1 MNITV
6 IGAGSWGT
14 AVASICATNGNVRLW
29 ARDEELAAHINTH
42 HENDRYLAGV
52 SLPKHIVA
60 TSVLQDAL
68 GDADVVIMGVPSH
81 GFRAVLSEIRPLV
94 NSSIPIISLSKG
106 VEQGTLMRMT
116 EVIADVLPDHDTAK
130 IGVLTGPNLARE
142 VAEGQP
148 AASVIAL
155 RATGTAA
162 RLQQA
167 FMTDVFRV
175 YTNPDVVGCEIA
187 GALKN
192 VIALGAGI
200 AHGLG
205 FGDNAKSA
213 IITRGLAELAR
224 LGVKLGGNSLT
235 FSGLAGMGDLVAT
248 CTSEKSRNRT
258 VGVLLG
264 QGRSLES
271 IVAEMNMV
279 AEGVK
284 STEAVLALA
293 SQHGIEMPI
302 AEMVGRVLYE
312 GQAPAVAVAT
322 LMQRDAKPELL
333 GMR

>member
-1 MNITV
+1 MKISV

-14 AVASICATNGNVRLW
+14 AVAMVCATNGDVKLW
-29 ARDEELAAHINTH
+29 ARDDELARTINETHINS
-42 HENDRYLAGV
+42 RYLDGIP
-52 SLPKHIVA
+52 LPQGIRA
-60 TSVLQDAL
+60 TSDLAEAVAHAEVL
-68 GDADVVIMGVPSH
+68 IMGVPSH
-81 GFRAVLSEIRPLV
+81 GFREVLATARDGIDSRA
-94 NSSIPIISLSKG
+94 PIVSLAKG
-106 VEQGTLMRMT
+106 VERGTLMRMT
-116 EVIADVLPDHDTAK
+116 EVIADVLPDHDTSR

-167 FMTDVFRV
+167 FMTESFRV
-175 YTNPDVVGCEIA
+175 YTNPDVIGCEIA

-205 FGDNAKSA
+205 FGDNAKAA

-224 LGVKLGGNSLT
+224 LGVVLGGDPMT
-235 FSGLAGMGDLVAT
+235 FSGLAGLGDLVAT

-258 VGVLLG
+258 VGVMLG

-271 IVAEMNMV
+271 IVSEMKMV
-279 AEGVK
+279 AEGIK

-293 SQHGIEMPI
+293 ERHGIEMPI
-302 AEMVGRVLYE
+302 AEMVGRVLYQ
-312 GQAPAVAVAT
+312 GQNPGVAVAT
-322 LMQRDAKPELL
+322 LMRREAKPELL